1 MKIAVSIEPR
11 DAVTLHAWAEAALRL
26 PDITDLQRAT
36 VREAL
41 RRFNTAFNEAARPLA
56 VASLTHPDAQV
67 GGTCPHGDR
76 NGGLFCAH
84 CIEDD
89 CRTFEAAKVWDGRGL
104 AASRARHLDLTDG

>member
-67 GGTCPHGDR
+67 ATAACSARTASKTIVGRSRRRRSGTV
-76 NGGLFCAH
+76 
-84 CIEDD
+84 
-89 CRTFEAAKVWDGRGL
+89 AA
-104 AASRARHLDLTDG
+104 